1 MKLNKIILLP
11 VLTVFMLS
19 TLGSCNIYKKYS
31 TPDDTALLA
40 EYKKAQEAQIDSMA
54 YGNLQWQCVFT
65 DPILAGMIEQALTN
79 NVNLRN
85 AKLSI
90 DIAHAQLKGARLNY
104 LPSVALAPNVS
115 TSKIFTTPSTGALQ
129 WGYQIPLSV
138 SWEIDVFAKLLNSKR
153 SAQATYEQ
161 SQEYARAVRSQIIGS
176 VANLYYSIAA
186 VESQLS
192 VYRQTAEIW
201 KENVKTMKNLKE
213 AGSVTEVGVIQ
224 YEAQYYSTLASITD
238 LEVSLDELHNTMST
252 LLGVMPQKWE
262 ISADAALKVP
272 AIKRDA
278 VQMYELAMRPDVAA
292 AERNMAVA
300 YYSTN
305 SARAAFY
312 PSLSISASGGFT
324 NILGSVISNP
334 GEFFINLAGS
344 LTAPLFSRGQN
355 IARLE
360 AAKAQQQQAMNT
372 FENTLMSASA
382 EVSNAMSL
390 YEKSVEKQQYLSKQ
404 IEKLTLAVEYTQE
417 LLRLGSYNTTYLDVL
432 SAQQSLLAAQIS
444 EISARNNEAS
454 ALINL
459 YQALGGG
466 R

>member
-115 TSKIFTTPSTGALQ
+115 TSKIFTTPSTGALH

-186 VESQLS
+186 VESQLN